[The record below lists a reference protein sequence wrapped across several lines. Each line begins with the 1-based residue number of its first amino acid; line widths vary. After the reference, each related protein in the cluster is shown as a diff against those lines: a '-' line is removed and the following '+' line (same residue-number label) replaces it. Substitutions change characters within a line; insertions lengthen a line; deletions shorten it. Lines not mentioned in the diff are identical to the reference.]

1 MRWMRANRIFG
12 KQMNCSNHSSVPSIG
27 ICQACGKALCSNCAL
42 QLPNGI
48 ACKNTCEKRFNV
60 VNPAISSAGR
70 DSKPTNLQ
78 IKLSRVVV
86 TIYSL
91 AILAVMIPILFAAS
105 IVCGLCLVGLAI
117 AVVSVMIFR
126 KKRRTPYI

>member
-1 MRWMRANRIFG
+1 MQANRMYG
-12 KQMNCSNHSSVPSIG
+12 KKMNCFNHSSIPSIG

-60 VNPAISSAGR
+60 VHPAIGSVGR
-70 DSKPTNLQ
+70 GSKPTNLQ

-105 IVCGLCLVGLAI
+105 IVCGLCLVGLTI
-117 AVVSVMIFR
+117 AVVSVMMFR
-126 KKRRTPYI
+126 KKKRSPYI

>member
-1 MRWMRANRIFG
+1 MGCVNQ
-12 KQMNCSNHSSVPSIG
+12 QMNCSNHSHIPSIG

-48 ACKNTCEKRFNV
+48 ACKNVCEKRFNV
-60 VNPAISSAGR
+60 VNPAIDSVGR

-78 IKLSRVVV
+78 IKFSRVLV
-86 TIYSL
+86 TLYSL

-105 IVCGLCLVGLAI
+105 IVCGLCLVGLTI
-117 AVVSVMIFR
+117 AVVSVMIFH
-126 KKRRTPYI
+126 KKRRSPYT